1 MNKEPVA
8 WIGETLMGR
17 QYINGQKVELPVG
30 TALYTQDQLEEARK
44 LGMQQ
49 ERALWNLSEST
60 QEIMDTNPVNACKH
74 GVDDGACKECY
85 QDATEQVALTQ
96 VEIMNALTLGIP
108 LYTHPIK
115 DINEAIEI
123 IKDFQNSDVPP
134 CKDYENTYAD
144 GWMDA
149 CNEILWAIE
158 EKAQEK

>member
-1 MNKEPVA
+1 MNKPVA
-8 WIGETLMGR
+8 WMLKTGH
-17 QYINGQKVELPVG
+17 G
-30 TALYTQDQLEEARK
+30 TKILEVKPYCEVD
-44 LGMQQ
+44 
-49 ERALWNLSEST
+49 LWT
-60 QEIMDTNPVNACKH
+60 
-74 GVDDGACKECY
+74 
-85 QDATEQVALTQ
+85 
-96 VEIMNALTLGIP
+96 P
-108 LYTHPIK
+108 LYTHPVK

>member
-1 MNKEPVA
+1 MNNLKYSNGSATYVESLEKKIAELEKQIVAIDMNNEPVA
-8 WIGETLMGR
+8 WMPIQSKHTRIQET
-17 QYINGQKVELPVG
+17 KP
-30 TALYTQDQLEEARK
+30 
-44 LGMQQ
+44 
-49 ERALWNLSEST
+49 
-60 QEIMDTNPVNACKH
+60 
-74 GVDDGACKECY
+74 DD
-85 QDATEQVALTQ
+85 EQ
-96 VEIMNALTLGIP
+96 NWIP
-108 LYTHPIK
+108 LYLHPVK

>member
-1 MNKEPVA
+1 MKLNKKSSFRFM
-8 WIGETLMGR
+8 GEIKMKQFKCEG
-17 QYINGQKVELPVG
+17 Y
-30 TALYTQDQLEEARK
+30 
-44 LGMQQ
+44 
-49 ERALWNLSEST
+49 
-60 QEIMDTNPVNACKH
+60 
-74 GVDDGACKECY
+74 
-85 QDATEQVALTQ
+85 
-96 VEIMNALTLGIP
+96 IP
-108 LYTHPIK
+108 LYTHPVK